1 MKTKRKTEEQEQQ
14 RRREKP
20 NLSRF
25 LPFERFN
32 RKFLKRSQLLTMH
45 RNRVEV
51 NDFLHKHRVWLD
63 ANCQDIF
70 TVEMVGDWGASEVM
84 FLNQDDM
91 TLFVLAF

>member
-1 MKTKRKTEEQEQQ
+1 MKTKRKTEQEQQ
-14 RRREKP
+14 RLREKP

-25 LPFERFN
+25 LPIERFN

-45 RNRVEV
+45 RNRVV
-51 NDFLHKHRVWLD
+51 VGDFLHKHRVWLD
-63 ANCQDIF
+63 SNCQDIF
-70 TVEMVGDWGASEVM
+70 TVEAVGEWGESEVM